1 MCADVFERDVQVV
14 RNSIAYLDVPHY
26 KWNEKKNEFSPID
39 ADGNF
44 IEVHRGRKT
53 EEHERK
59 RRRIKERS

>member
-1 MCADVFERDVQVV
+1 MCTDVFERDVQVV

-44 IEVHRGRKT
+44 IEIHRGRKT
-53 EEHERK
+53 K
-59 RRRIKERS
+59 